1 MTPIKKYVDQIV
13 SRHREQVGGEPDQL
27 LMGER
32 TVVVDWNEEL
42 RSAGYYSTE
51 FSINTLGSIDKVL
64 SVMEWLRAN
73 VEEQN
78 FIWTGHQL
86 WFNREQD
93 MTLFILTW
101 K

>member
-13 SRHREQVGGEPDQL
+13 SRHREQLGTEPDQL
-27 LMGER
+27 LMEG
-32 TVVVDWNEEL
+32 VSIVDWNEEL
-42 RSAGYYSTE
+42 KRAGYYSTE

-73 VEEQN
+73 VDEQN

-86 WFNREQD
+86 WFNHEPD
-93 MTLFILTW
+93 MILFLLTW